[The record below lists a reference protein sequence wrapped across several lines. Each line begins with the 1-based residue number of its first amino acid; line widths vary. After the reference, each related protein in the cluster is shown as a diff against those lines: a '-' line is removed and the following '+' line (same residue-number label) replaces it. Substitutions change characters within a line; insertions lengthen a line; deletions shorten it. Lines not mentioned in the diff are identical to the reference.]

1 MLEGS
6 RMGERGRKESIRTPE
21 GGRLATN
28 EKEQGAHLT
37 SKMFPTFLSSTAP
50 QVLREPLLLKDDVL

>member
-1 MLEGS
+1 
-6 RMGERGRKESIRTPE
+6 MGERGRKESIRTPE

-50 QVLREPLLLKDDVL
+50 QALREPLLLKDDVL